1 MAKLFREGITEGTD
15 IICSSLNRVPRKLGE
30 TCNYLFPRNENKK
43 KKKKEKEPFIFPC
56 KRIVSRFEFHI
67 NPSWGR
73 DRSTAFH
80 LH

>member
-43 KKKKEKEPFIFPC
+43 KKKR
-56 KRIVSRFEFHI
+56 KRTI
-67 NPSWGR
+67 
-73 DRSTAFH
+73 H
-80 LH
+80 LPV